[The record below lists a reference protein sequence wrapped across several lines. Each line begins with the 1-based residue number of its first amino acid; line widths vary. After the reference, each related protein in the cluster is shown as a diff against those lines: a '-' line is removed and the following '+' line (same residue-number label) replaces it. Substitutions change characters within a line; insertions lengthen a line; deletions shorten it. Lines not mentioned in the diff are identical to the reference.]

1 MTEEAKR
8 AVEHLR
14 ENAEFQWCSDC
25 YVGDECGGAY
35 HSNCHFLRIA
45 DLIES
50 LSAKLERYDKAIVNN
65 AKIIESAYR
74 QRDAAVE
81 DIPRECHKCKHFKVL
96 FNGCTPDYDCDYSDV
111 CIDNDCWQWRG
122 VGGAE

>member
-8 AVEHLR
+8 TVEHLR

-50 LSAKLERYDKAIVNN
+50 LSAELEQVKQ
-65 AKIIESAYR
+65 E
-74 QRDAAVE
+74 RDAAVKDLRTFTE
-81 DIPRECHKCKHFKVL
+81 PCRACVHVGSNDICHECGFELIEGHHITRT
-96 FNGCTPDYDCDYSDV
+96 N
-111 CIDNDCWQWRG
+111 WQWRG
-122 VGGAE
+122 VKEEE